1 MNLCDVWRTISW
13 KSVGHTSLMDLRLA
27 YQEGRRYSWRTT
39 DRPRFSLHSFT
50 SASIPLL
57 LLSRARHRAMPSTR
71 ERVRIAC
78 PCAHGCLRPR
88 GRLCTSRTSRQV
100 TSSVSYALSA
110 SARVSSSGRAKRS
123 LIRFITRRRIHD
135 SSALRRRYLFRRR
148 DTRHTGVPHVARG
161 NNVLLFFYYFY
172 FHLFFFFAKNRANC
186 AFC

>member
-1 MNLCDVWRTISW
+1 MQFTNGYDRARSTVSR
-13 KSVGHTSLMDLRLA
+13 KSLGHTSLMDLHLA
-27 YQEGRRYSWRTT
+27 HQGRRYSWRTT

-57 LLSRARHRAMPSTR
+57 LLSRAMPSTR

-110 SARVSSSGRAKRS
+110 SARACPRPVVRND
-123 LIRFITRRRIHD
+123 H
-135 SSALRRRYLFRRR
+135 
-148 DTRHTGVPHVARG
+148 
-161 NNVLLFFYYFY
+161 
-172 FHLFFFFAKNRANC
+172 
-186 AFC
+186 